1 MIETCGSIFALPV
14 TMVKEVLSVKA
25 EQVKSTSGEK
35 VVVIRDQTLKIV
47 QLSALL
53 NLPSREAERKE
64 IPVVIVGEEDRCVAL
79 IVDAIGEREKIVVR
93 PLENHLAQTESFSI
107 ETILGKGEVVPVLNP
122 SDLLKR

>member
-14 TMVKEVLSVKA
+14 TMVKEVLSDKA
-25 EQVKSTSGEK
+25 EQVKTTSREK

-53 NLPSREAERKE
+53 NLPSREAQRKE
-64 IPVVIVGEEDRCVAL
+64 IPVVIVGEEDRGVAL